1 MSGAGIEISDI
12 IINLLSTAIAVE
24 YMDHGFEKKYTG
36 IKRYLLLLFGFVLYY
51 LVVTLMNRWMA
62 FEGLM
67 GACYAAALIIYA
79 CLALKGTVREK
90 IWRGVLWVVIA
101 LFSAYLVF
109 VVLGLMTGEDLR
121 SSLNSRNELK
131 IYLSVAGTIFKFSLG
146 RLVLALMR
154 RRSKGTGQIEEWVMS
169 GAFFMVF
176 ILAVCMFRLEL
187 GDISQNVRYYLY
199 LWILVGFCGIIA
211 FLEYF
216 HRKLEKRDREANQL
230 RLRNQEKE
238 KQEEQIKHLWQM
250 NREANRIRHNMKG
263 KLDIVYQFAE
273 KGEMDS
279 VVYYIDQIDREIR
292 DYPELPQDT
301 KNVGLNAALI
311 KCLRECHDRKID
323 FRYMVVGNMS
333 LIDSMDMG
341 ILFYNLLSNAIEACE
356 KAEEDREIDLN
367 IWNEN
372 DKIYCQLENSI
383 CESVLKNNVH
393 METTKQDKE
402 LHGYGMK
409 SIHEIISRYR
419 GMYNCWEEE
428 GIFHQEFLL
437 LTK

>member
-12 IINLLSTAIAVE
+12 LINLLSSAIAVE

-36 IKRYLLLLFGFVLYY
+36 NKRYRLLLFGFVLYY

-67 GACYAAALIIYA
+67 GACYAVALIIYA

-90 IWRGVLWVVIA
+90 IWRGALWVVIA

-109 VVLGLMTGEDLR
+109 VVLGLMTGEDLG

-131 IYLSVAGTIFKFSLG
+131 MYLSVAGTIFKFSLG

-154 RRSKGTGQIEEWVMS
+154 HRSKGAGQMEEWVMS
-169 GAFFMVF
+169 GAFFMIF

-187 GDISQNVRYYLY
+187 GDMSQNVRYYLY

-211 FLEYF
+211 FLKYF
-216 HRKLEKRDREANQL
+216 YRKLEKGDREANQL

-238 KQEEQIKHLWQM
+238 KQEEQIKNLWQM

-263 KLDIVYQFAE
+263 KLDIIYRLAE

-279 VVYYIDQIDREIR
+279 VVYYIEQMDREIR

-311 KCLRECHDRKID
+311 KCCQECHDRKID

-372 DKIYCQLENSI
+372 NKIYCQLENSI

-409 SIHEIISRYR
+409 SIHEIISRYK

-428 GIFHQEFLL
+428 EVFHQEFLL
-437 LTK
+437 LK